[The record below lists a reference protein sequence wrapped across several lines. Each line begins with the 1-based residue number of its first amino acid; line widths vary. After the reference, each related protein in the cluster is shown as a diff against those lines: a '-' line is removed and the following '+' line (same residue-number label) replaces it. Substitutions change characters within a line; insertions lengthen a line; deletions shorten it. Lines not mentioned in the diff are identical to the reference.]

1 MTHTLLQSELRNLVA
16 ATLLDEVLQKLSQ
29 VFKNDSDKL
38 NDITLFYTRHNL
50 TSANY
55 RKGLIEPKEHHQQVL
70 QLANS
75 ILNLIGEISEE
86 EATAYELENSIFTKI
101 LVVCKNEAAIQ
112 RMDAFFDSFY
122 FKNVDYTHHYDEAKV
137 AWCDLIVFDF
147 LHACEENPAYHDLLT
162 QYLRHSPKYIL
173 YFGRFNKLL
182 EQYPMKAY
190 FTNSP
195 FSLYARLRELIDFM
209 KYYQARSAAAK

>member
-1 MTHTLLQSELRNLVA
+1 MTHTHLQSELRNLVA

-50 TSANY
+50 MSANY

-75 ILNLIGEISEE
+75 ILNLIGEITEE

-101 LVVCKNEAAIQ
+101 LVVCKNEARKATMTHLLSDQ
-112 RMDAFFDSFY
+112 FYKGLEFDVTGAMLTEDFINTFQFIIFDDMGNDDDSY
-122 FKNVDYTHHYDEAKV
+122 YALYNSYLANV
-137 AWCDLIVFDF
+137 
-147 LHACEENPAYHDLLT
+147 NP
-162 QYLRHSPKYIL
+162 YLL
-173 YFGRFNKLL
+173 YFGEKRVSSRNKFNV
-182 EQYPMKAY
+182 EKAY
-190 FTNSP
+190 FANSI
-195 FSLYARLRELIDFM
+195 FSLHSRIQEMLTFL
-209 KYYQARSAAAK
+209 KYYKA

>member
-1 MTHTLLQSELRNLVA
+1 MTHTHLQSELRNLVA

-55 RKGLIEPKEHHQQVL
+55 RKGLIEPKEQHQQVL

-75 ILNLIGEISEE
+75 ILNLIGEITEE

-101 LVVCKNEAAIQ
+101 LVVCKNEARKATMTQLLSDQFYKGVQFDTAGAILPNEVVNKFQ
-112 RMDAFFDSFY
+112 LILFDNMDNTDETY
-122 FKNVDYTHHYDEAKV
+122 FELYKHYLAN
-137 AWCDLIVFDF
+137 AT
-147 LHACEENPAYHDLLT
+147 P
-162 QYLRHSPKYIL
+162 YLL
-173 YFGRFNKLL
+173 YFGKGQVPDSNGT
-182 EQYPMKAY
+182 QVKAY
-190 FTNSP
+190 FANSI
-195 FSLYARLRELIDFM
+195 FSLHSRIQEMITFL
-209 KYYQARSAAAK
+209 KYYQE